1 MVSNILLLAIAASF
15 VSSSGDSQ
23 TIQSKNDEFIFSK
36 YPPRA
41 LAAGEQGA
49 VRFRA
54 EVNAKGLVLGC
65 DVTQSS
71 GHWRLDRETCDL
83 IVQHATFKPTLD
95 SRGTPRAAV
104 HDGVV
109 NWRIPGQA
117 EATSPSK
124 SASAKQT
131 EKVICKRMPKTGSL
145 VVHSRLCLTARDWD
159 RYAEANQEDWGSLQG
174 RKGHTNA
181 GMPTWTIGQ

>member
-1 MVSNILLLAIAASF
+1 MMFGMLVIALNVTALAA
-15 VSSSGDSQ
+15 GDGQ
-23 TIQSKNDEFIFSK
+23 AIQSKNDEFIFSK

-54 EVNAKGLVLGC
+54 EVNEKGLPLGC
-65 DVTQSS
+65 EVTQSS

-83 IVQHATFKPTLD
+83 IVQHANFKPVLD
-95 SRGTPRAAV
+95 SDGKPRSAV

-109 NWRIPGQA
+109 NWKIPGQTEAAPLVKLVTA
-117 EATSPSK
+117 EKPDK
-124 SASAKQT
+124 L
-131 EKVICKRMPKTGSL
+131 ICKRTPKTGSL
-145 VVHSRLCLTARDWD
+145 VIHSRVCMTQRDWD

-181 GMPTWTIGQ
+181 GMPTWSTGQ